1 MNTLNL
7 KITNIEKKT
16 PLNIKIDGTEVKGKI
31 NNFGSYETTFSTDKS
46 EIEVCVS
53 RILEL
58 SGKLWL
64 LYAIITYLVSVFGIF
79 APPYDR
85 KCIIYN
91 IDFKVKLNE
100 NTNVT
105 ISILPLK
112 NDGKAGNFTTQGEI
126 LELKNEFSVDKKA
139 KLKRNILL
147 TIKLLS
153 WVAIGVV
160 LTLVLPKYITNI

>member
-1 MNTLNL
+1 MKNMNL
-7 KITNIEKKT
+7 KILGVSNKFK
-16 PLNIKIDGTEVKGKI
+16 PYVMIDGKTVQYKR